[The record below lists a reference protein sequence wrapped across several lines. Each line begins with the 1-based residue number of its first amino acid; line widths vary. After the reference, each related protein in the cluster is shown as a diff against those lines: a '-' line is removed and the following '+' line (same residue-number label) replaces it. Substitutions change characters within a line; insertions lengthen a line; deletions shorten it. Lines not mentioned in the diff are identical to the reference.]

1 MISILSLIEA
11 KILPSLEPK
20 DVNNVVD
27 RVTKKTEERLAKR
40 RGTVLMYGKEK
51 LLGMTPLGSK

>member
-1 MISILSLIEA
+1 MISVLSLIEA

-27 RVTKKTEERLAKR
+27 RVTKKTEDRLSKR
-40 RGTVLMYGKEK
+40 QGTVLMHGKEK
-51 LLGMTPLGSK
+51 LLGKTPLGSK